1 MVAVYI
7 VKIFELVGVKCIW
20 GVIGDFLNGFSDSFN
35 CMGIIEWMFI
45 CYEEVAVFVVGVE
58 V

>member
-1 MVAVYI
+1 M
-7 VKIFELVGVKCIW
+7 KRIW

-35 CMGIIEWMFI
+35 RMGIIEWMFI
-45 CYEEVAVFVVGVE
+45 RYEEVAVFVVGVE